1 MKVKELIDLVNNN
14 PVYCA
19 DELYLNDCFS
29 AEVKNELPKC
39 LTVVECDGLKNY
51 IEGVAIYPCEDG
63 FVGVKGAVLLLNGLY
78 EYNEYSCDRCVAS
91 EYVEVMKPT
100 YEPKQ
105 D

>member
-29 AEVKNELPKC
+29 AEVKNELPNC
-39 LTVVECDGLKNY
+39 LATICKTERKNY
-51 IEGVAIYPCEDG
+51 VEAVAIYPCEDG
-63 FVGVKGAVLLLNGLY
+63 FVGIKGAIILFNELC
-78 EYNEYSCDRCVAS
+78 EYDEYSCDRCVAA
-91 EYVEVMKPT
+91 EYVQVMKPT
-100 YEPKQ
+100 YELKQ

>member
-19 DELYLNDCFS
+19 SELYLNDCFS
-29 AEVKNELPKC
+29 AEVKNELPNFVAAIEY
-39 LTVVECDGLKNY
+39 TRRANYVEA
-51 IEGVAIYPCEDG
+51 VFIYPCEDG
-63 FVGVKGAVLLLNGLY
+63 FVGVRGATVLLNGLS
-78 EYNEYSCDRCVAS
+78 ENDEYSCDRCVAS
-91 EYVEVMKPT
+91 EYAKVMTPT